1 MIDRRQ
7 FLVGSSAAALLAAA
21 HGSAVFP
28 ATRRRAAKATPFNG
42 PENPRILALDLV
54 TAAPLEELERY
65 YAGLLGLRVVRGEP
79 GALEVHGGHTVI
91 TFRQTSAE
99 GVTPA
104 YHFAFNIPENKLFE
118 ARKWQ
123 LDRTPLL
130 KRPPDA
136 YSHSELEDVTD
147 FWHWNAHSVFFEDP
161 AGNLLE
167 YIARHDLN
175 NGAPGPFTAKDIL
188 YASEIGFVA
197 QDVPEFGEGLQ
208 VGTGLD
214 LYYAGG
220 DRFRAYGDPNGLL
233 LVLQAGIP
241 RWSNQRPW
249 SVYPTAAQIRSETKG
264 RYKALEH
271 PYAVELEGAEPASSS
286 AKPLRGGSREGT

>member
-7 FLVGSSAAALLAAA
+7 FLTGTSAAAFFAAA
-21 HGSAVFP
+21 HAFPAFP
-28 ATRRRAAKATPFNG
+28 ATRSARARRRAPKAPAFHG
-42 PENPRILALDLV
+42 AEDPRILSLYLR
-54 TAAPLEELERY
+54 TAAPLEELEDY
-65 YAGLLGLRVVRGEP
+65 YAGLLGLETERGEL
-79 GALEVHGGHTVI
+79 GVLTVHAGRTTI
-91 TFRQTSAE
+91 TFRQTAAE
-99 GVTPA
+99 GPAPA
-104 YHFAFNIPENKLFE
+104 YHFAFNIPENKLFQ
-118 ARKWQ
+118 AREWQ
-123 LDRTPLL
+123 LARTPLL

-167 YIARHDLN
+167 YIARHDLK
-175 NGAPGPFTAKDIL
+175 NGETGPFASKDIL

-197 QDVPEFGEGLQ
+197 EDVPEFGKGLQ
-208 VGTGLD
+208 AGTDLD

-233 LVLQAGIP
+233 LVLQAGVA

-249 SVYPTAAQIRSETKG
+249 AVHSTAAQIRSARKG
-264 RYKALEH
+264 RFEAPHH
-271 PYAVELEGAEPASSS
+271 PYEVGLN
-286 AKPLRGGSREGT
+286 GSKR